1 MKKIKRNNKV
11 TICILILLI
20 IVNII
25 IAYKLWGTGAKD
37 IKASKQ
43 FMSEL
48 YSINAIDTDKDLS
61 SIKYKRID
69 LVSSKNEQV
78 QKTIMTDYFGID
90 LDKDNNIIGFAKK
103 DINKNTTKIDL
114 SEAEQKA
121 ESYLTELCDGEVWL
135 KSVKNPE
142 EGDSLPYYSL
152 VYTTEKDGYPLY
164 FDEININ
171 INKET
176 GYIDGY
182 SNLTVKRECKSPVL
196 NITQAEAE
204 ISAMTEFIKNNT
216 EAKIDEATSLVYAA
230 DKLEE
235 KSNSVYELCYLITI
249 RGINEDNLEIEWKF
263 LVSTETGK
271 VINIM
276 KNGAEKEVRVN

>member
-1 MKKIKRNNKV
+1 MRKIKRNNKV
-11 TICILILLI
+11 TIFILILLI
-20 IVNII
+20 IFNVI

-43 FMSEL
+43 FMAEL
-48 YSINAIDTDKDLS
+48 YAINAIDEAQDLN

-78 QKTIMTDYFGID
+78 QKTIVTDYFGID

-114 SEAEQKA
+114 TQAEQKA
-121 ESYLTELCDGEVWL
+121 EEYLRELCDGEVWL
-135 KSVKNPE
+135 KSVKNP
-142 EGDSLPYYSL
+142 DDKDNLPYYSF

-171 INKET
+171 IDKET
-176 GYIDGY
+176 GHIDGY
-182 SNLTVKRECKSPVL
+182 SNLTVKRECKSPVI
-196 NITQAEAE
+196 NITEADAEE
-204 ISAMTEFIKNNT
+204 ESMVEFLKSNT
-216 EAKIDEATSLVYAA
+216 NARINETTSLVYAA

-235 KSNSVYELCYLITI
+235 KSNSIYELCYLVTI
-249 RGINEDNLEIEWKF
+249 AGTGEDNSELEWKF
-263 LVSTETGK
+263 LISTETGK
-271 VINIM
+271 IINVM
-276 KNGAEKEVRVN
+276 KNGAEKEVQVN

>member
-11 TICILILLI
+11 TIGILILLI
-20 IVNII
+20 IVNVI

-43 FMSEL
+43 FMAEL
-48 YSINAIDTDKDLS
+48 YSINAIDEVQDLN

-78 QKTIMTDYFGID
+78 QKTIVTDYFGID

-114 SEAEQKA
+114 SQAEQKA
-121 ESYLTELCDGEVWL
+121 ELYLRELCDGEVWL
-135 KSVKNPE
+135 KSVKNSE
-142 EGDSLPYYSL
+142 EKDDLPYYSFI
-152 VYTTEKDGYPLY
+152 YTTEKDGYPLY

-171 INKET
+171 IDKET
-176 GYIDGY
+176 GHIDGY

-196 NITQAEAE
+196 NITQTEAE
-204 ISAMTEFIKNNT
+204 EECITEFLKNNT
-216 EAKIDEATSLVYAA
+216 NAKINEATSLVYAA

-235 KSNSVYELCYLITI
+235 KSNSIYELCYLITI
-249 RGINEDNLEIEWKF
+249 TGISEDNSASEWKF
-263 LVSTETGK
+263 LISTETGK
-271 VINIM
+271 IINVM
-276 KNGAEKEVRVN
+276 KNGAEKEVQIN

>member
-1 MKKIKRNNKV
+1 MRKLKRNNRIG
-11 TICILILLI
+11 ICILIVLI
-20 IVNII
+20 IINVI
-25 IAYKLWGTGAKD
+25 IAYKIWGPGSKD

-48 YSINAIDTDKDLS
+48 YSLNAIDTAEDLQ

-69 LVSSKNEQV
+69 LVSTKNEQV
-78 QKTIMTDYFGID
+78 HKTIVTESFGID
-90 LDKDNNIIGFAKK
+90 LDKDNNVIGFAKK

-114 SEAEQKA
+114 NVAEAKA
-121 ESYLTELCDGEVWL
+121 EEYLTELCDGEVWL
-135 KSVKNPE
+135 KAAKNLD
-142 EGDSLPYYSL
+142 DSDNIPYYSL

-182 SNLTVKRECKSPVL
+182 SNLTVKRECKNPVL
-196 NITQAEAE
+196 NITQKEAE
-204 ISAMTEFIKNNT
+204 DLALTGFGKGNT
-216 EAKIDEATSLVYAA
+216 DGTIDGVTSLVYAA
-230 DKLEE
+230 NKLEE
-235 KSNSVYELCYLITI
+235 KSNSVYELCYLVNIK
-249 RGINEDNLEIEWKF
+249 GKSEENADIEWKF
-263 LVSTETGK
+263 LVSTETGE

-276 KNGAEKEVRVN
+276 KNGAESEVRVN